1 MSDNSFSIDENLY
14 GSDTPPKQPPRIL
27 FILGLLSVFLG
38 TMLGIYGVLEINEAT
53 ASKQFLLGS
62 TGYFLTIVIP
72 ILLLQLI
79 RMKHKSALKVNEET
93 PYNIGAGEEL
103 TFRGAIVVGIGLVSA
118 ALAITVFFW
127 PIAQEFGK

>member
-1 MSDNSFSIDENLY
+1 
-14 GSDTPPKQPPRIL
+14 
-27 FILGLLSVFLG
+27 
-38 TMLGIYGVLEINEAT
+38 
-53 ASKQFLLGS
+53 
-62 TGYFLTIVIP
+62 
-72 ILLLQLI
+72 
-79 RMKHKSALKVNEET
+79 MKHKSALKLNEET